1 LILSI
6 MPRKPDPNAIF
17 VGLTSKQH
25 EVLALVADH
34 RTSKEIAGELQISE
48 SAVNQRIEAVRA
60 RLGGPTR
67 AQMARTYREFANA
80 KAAEN
85 TYKKMPWQRIQLPAG
100 AETGQ
105 VAAAESVADR
115 DPGDR
120 DLEGNGLQLSAN
132 SFPALLTNE
141 TSGGEFSP
149 AVLILSMLAI
159 VTAGMMAAYFVT
171 SMIGIG

>member
-1 LILSI
+1 
-6 MPRKPDPNAIF
+6 MPRKPDPAAIF

-48 SAVNQRIEAVRA
+48 SAVNQRIESVRS
-60 RLGGPTR
+60 RLGGQTR

-80 KAAEN
+80 RAVTN

-100 AETGQ
+100 PETGQ
-105 VAAAESVADR
+105 VTAAESVADR
-115 DPGDR
+115 DPGNR
-120 DLEGNGLQLSAN
+120 DQEGDGLQLSAN
-132 SFPALLTNE
+132 LFPALIADE
-141 TSGGEFSP
+141 TASAEFSP
-149 AVLILSMLAI
+149 ALLILSMLAI
-159 VTAGMMAAYFVT
+159 VAAGMMAAYFVT

>member
-1 LILSI
+1 
-6 MPRKPDPNAIF
+6 MPRKPDPAAIF
-17 VGLTSKQH
+17 GGLTSKQH

-60 RLGGPTR
+60 RLGGPPR
-67 AQMARTYREFANA
+67 AQMARSYREFASA
-80 KAAEN
+80 RSSEQ

-100 AETGQ
+100 AESAQMG
-105 VAAAESVADR
+105 AAESVADR

-120 DLEGNGLQLSAN
+120 DLEGDGLQLSAN
-132 SFPALLTNE
+132 LFPSLIANE
-141 TSGGEFSP
+141 PPGSEVTP
-149 AVLILSMLAI
+149 AALILSMLAI
-159 VTAGMMAAYFVT
+159 VGAGMMAAYFVT